1 MLGAIEILKQDLKL
15 FSDNWKKMMP
25 FLWLLILPTFVLVA
39 IGILFSYLTALFPT
53 TMLVNGLIILA
64 IFVAAMLF
72 SFWVNISLTKYL
84 YDVYQNQPTKNWK
97 EYLSLSSPLILP
109 IILVSL
115 LTTLIV
121 FGGLILLIIPGL
133 IFALW
138 YIFATYVM
146 MLEDKKKITEC
157 LSESKRL
164 VVGRWWAI
172 FWRFFLPG
180 AILGLGFMI
189 LSGLLTWLE
198 AWLLNSFPMAQTAIF
213 MIVSTVINIIVTPLS
228 VGLVIVIYTEARNTR
243 PEAQALPTV

>member
-1 MLGAIEILKQDLKL
+1 M
-15 FSDNWKKMMP
+15 
-25 FLWLLILPTFVLVA
+25 
-39 IGILFSYLTALFPT
+39 
-53 TMLVNGLIILA
+53 
-64 IFVAAMLF
+64 
-72 SFWVNISLTKYL
+72 
-84 YDVYQNQPTKNWK
+84 
-97 EYLSLSSPLILP
+97 
-109 IILVSL
+109 VSL

-172 FWRFFLPG
+172 SWRFFLPG